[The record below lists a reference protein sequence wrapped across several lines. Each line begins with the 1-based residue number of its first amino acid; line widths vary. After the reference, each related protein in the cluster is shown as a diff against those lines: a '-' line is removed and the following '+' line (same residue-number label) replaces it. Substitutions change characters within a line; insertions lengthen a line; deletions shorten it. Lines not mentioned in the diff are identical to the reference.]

1 MDNIQVNKIISM
13 VVKDLRNNGYGYMVD
28 IIKNADYY
36 IDYRGH
42 DNWNCGIDYYNL
54 KLYLDYNEF
63 IKIVSKKKEY
73 EDTIKASLDSF
84 YNSENK
90 VINGVSIESKIDYT
104 IDWEAVAP
112 KENKESVIRLLEKE
126 REILIA
132 VGTGEIKIK
141 GTQEN
146 EHYKEKHA
154 YICGILKSLCLD
166 HINPYDDLW
175 SWYNDYNTRELKTYK
190 SRRIFIRDM
199 YEPLLAT
206 IRNSDESST
215 KSFHYETTGWNK
227 IDESVVRMKEVL
239 DEAQHTADYQAVG
252 MHGREVLIS

>member
-84 YNSENK
+84 YNSENE
-90 VINGVSIESKIDYT
+90 VINGVSIELKIDYT

-141 GTQEN
+141 GMQEN

-215 KSFHYETTGWNK
+215 KSFHYETTG
-227 IDESVVRMKEVL
+227 
-239 DEAQHTADYQAVG
+239 
-252 MHGREVLIS
+252 